1 MNTDRDE
8 LVKEIFA
15 DALEK
20 ANAAERAT
28 YLAQACGNDAQLRQ
42 HVEALLQAHEKAG
55 AFLEQPPLAS
65 VQHGSG
71 GTETGPAEA
80 KTPNGPGP
88 TVILS
93 TPLTE
98 KPGDRIGRYKLRE
111 KIGEGGCGVVYVAEQ
126 VEPVRRRVA
135 LKVIKLGMDT
145 KSVIARFEAERQA
158 LALMDHPNIA
168 KVLDAGTTET
178 GRPYFVME
186 LVRGIRITDYCDQN
200 KLSTPERLGLFM
212 QVCHAVQHAHQ
223 KGIIHRDIKPSNILV
238 TLHDGVPVP
247 KVIDFGIAKAT
258 EGRLTDLTV
267 YTELHQFIGT
277 PAYMSPEQAEMSGL
291 DIDTRS
297 DIYSLGVLLYELLT
311 GKTPFDPQELLQS
324 GLDAMRRTIREQEPP
339 RPSTRLSTMLDA
351 DLTAV
356 AQRHGAEPPRLI
368 HLIRGDLDWIT
379 MKALEKDR
387 TRRYE
392 TANGLALDL
401 ERHLK
406 NETIIARP
414 PSSAYRFQKLVQR
427 NKLAFA
433 AAAVVSGVLVL
444 GVIVSSWQAV
454 RATHAKWE
462 ALAAQAQAV
471 EAQANEAKLR
481 QQAEAEELAA
491 RQRAYASDM
500 NVAKQALDGSNLGR
514 AQELL
519 DRQRP
524 QPGQKDLR
532 GWEWRYL
539 WQQCR
544 SDALFTLCQQSSEIH
559 SLAVSSDG
567 NWLAMG
573 AYIKGGLSVWDLRTR
588 QELIR
593 LAESELLVRA
603 AFSPTEPLLAF
614 TSSTISSSG
623 QGRNTL
629 RLWNAATRQM
639 IAEFPLD
646 NQCMGLAFAKDGR
659 TLVTST
665 SSGSEG
671 RITVWRMPEGTK
683 LASYPSEQYQLVLL
697 TSFAATPD
705 LNLAVYA
712 YGPPSSQRIR
722 VIDLR
727 DGKELWTAV
736 AAKEFVTAL
745 AFSPDGKTLAS
756 AGGFVES
763 DIRLWD
769 VATGKQ
775 IGQLEGHGSW
785 VSSLLFWPDGKRLT
799 SSSTDQTIR
808 IWDVADRKCLDVLRG
823 HREEVWRLA
832 LLPDGKTLVS
842 GAKDGTVCFWDT
854 SVTHPRQP
862 HITIPENVINCSFTP
877 DSRSVLTLDRQGQVS
892 RWTGPD
898 FQQKEALLEIGTN
911 LYDGFFSSDE
921 RFVAVSFTNG
931 VFQTWDL
938 TRGVLSHQLTNTT
951 GKVRL
956 DGFLGDGNKLVTRSV
971 SDNLL
976 HERDLST
983 GLEIQSWQA
992 PETIHAL
999 AVSPDE
1005 RSCMAI
1011 GYWGDVVFRNLTDH
1025 SNTKVD
1031 LDVLEAEGASCFSPD
1046 GKLFAVA
1053 SALGYTRVWETATW
1067 REVATLRG
1075 HLLGVHSAAF
1085 SGDGKRLATGGGNA
1099 ALKLWDTESWQ
1110 EVLTLEGQG
1119 SLFSSTAFSPDGNV
1133 IYAANNE
1140 GIVQL
1145 WRAPSWE
1152 EINAA
1157 EKSALAP
1164 GP

>member
-1 MNTDRDE
+1 MNTDRDK

-20 ANAAERAT
+20 ANAAERAA
-28 YLAQACGNDAQLRQ
+28 YLAQACGNNAQLRQ
-42 HVEALLQAHEKAG
+42 QVEALLQAHEKAG
-55 AFLEQPPLAS
+55 GFLDE
-65 VQHGSG
+65 
-71 GTETGPAEA
+71 PAA
-80 KTPNGPGP
+80 ALPGH
-88 TVILS
+88 TIVIS
-93 TPLTE
+93 TPPTE

-126 VEPVRRRVA
+126 EEPVRRRVA

-145 KSVIARFEAERQA
+145 KAVIARFEAERQA
-158 LALMDHPNIA
+158 LAMMDHPNIA
-168 KVLDAGTTET
+168 KVLDAGATET

-339 RPSTRLSTMLDA
+339 RPSTRLSTMVVA
-351 DLTAV
+351 DLTAL

-392 TANGLALDL
+392 TANGLAQDL

-414 PSSAYRFQKLVQR
+414 PSPAYRFQKLVQR

-444 GVIVSSWQAV
+444 GVLVSTWQAV
-454 RATHAKWE
+454 RATHAKQE
-462 ALAAQAQAV
+462 ALA
-471 EAQANEAKLR
+471 AQANEAKLR

-500 NVAKQALDGSNLGR
+500 NVAKQALNENNLGR
-514 AQELL
+514 TQELL

-544 SDALFTLCQQSSEIH
+544 SDALFTLCQESSEIE
-559 SLAVSSDG
+559 SLAVSQDG
-567 NWLAMG
+567 QWLAIG
-573 AYIKGGLSVWDLRTR
+573 QARGGISVWDLRTR
-588 QELIR
+588 QQVFQ
-593 LAESELLVRA
+593 LAKGSVVYA
-603 AFSPTEPLLAF
+603 VFSPTEPLLAF
-614 TSSTISSSG
+614 TSSALSASG
-623 QGRNTL
+623 EARVTL

-639 IAEFPLD
+639 IGEFPL
-646 NQCMGLAFAKDGR
+646 NSECMGLAFSKDGR

-665 SSGSEG
+665 SSFGTEG
-671 RITVWRMPEGTK
+671 RITLWRIPEGTK
-683 LASYPSEQYQLVLL
+683 VASYPSEQLDMFPG

-705 LNLAVYA
+705 LSLAA
-712 YGPPSSQRIR
+712 YGLQSGKGGFASQIVTRLC

-727 DGKELWTAV
+727 NGKELWTA
-736 AAKEFVTAL
+736 AASKEYVTAL

-756 AGGFVES
+756 AAGFTES

-769 VATGKQ
+769 VASGKE
-775 IGQLEGHGSW
+775 IGRLEGHGSW
-785 VSSLLFWPDGKRLT
+785 VSSLVFWPDGKKLA
-799 SSSTDQTIR
+799 SSSADQTIR
-808 IWDVADRKCLDVLRG
+808 IWDVASQKCLDVLRG
-823 HREEVWRLA
+823 HRLEVWRLA
-832 LLPDGKTLVS
+832 LLPDHNTLVS
-842 GAKDGTVCFWDT
+842 GCKDGAVCFWDASLSHSHET
-854 SVTHPRQP
+854 R
-862 HITIPENVINCSFTP
+862 ITLPEPMTAWRFAP
-877 DSRSVLTLDRQGQVS
+877 DSQSVVTSDLQGRVM
-892 RWTGPD
+892 RWEGRD
-898 FQQKEALLEIGTN
+898 FQQPETLFEIGTN
-911 LYDGFFSSDE
+911 RYPGYDLLSSDG
-921 RFVAVSFTNG
+921 RLLAVTTTDN
-931 VFQTWDL
+931 VLHVWDL
-938 TRGVLSHQLTNTT
+938 SRRRLRREFPSPT
-951 GKVRL
+951 GTIWAQSFSA
-956 DGFLGDGNKLVTRSV
+956 DDNKLVTWSGD
-971 SDNLL
+971 DNLFR
-976 HERDLST
+976 EWDLDS
-983 GLEIQSWQA
+983 GREIRSWRVPA
-992 PETIHAL
+992 EYWTIAS
-999 AVSPDE
+999 SPDQRLWLVTSYGADALFE
-1005 RSCMAI
+1005 DLVGGGS
-1011 GYWGDVVFRNLTDH
+1011 VKTNLNVQEV
-1025 SNTKVD
+1025 SGS
-1031 LDVLEAEGASCFSPD
+1031 AFSSD
-1046 GKLFAVA
+1046 GKFFAVA
-1053 SALGYTRVWETATW
+1053 SGLGYARVWETATW
-1067 REVATLRG
+1067 QEVVTLRG
-1075 HLLGVHSAAF
+1075 YLLSVDSVAF
-1085 SGDGKRLATGGGNA
+1085 SGDGKRLATGGGNE

-1119 SLFSSTAFSPDGNV
+1119 SLFASTKFSPDGDAIGTMNAAGIV
-1133 IYAANNE
+1133 HIWRAPLWEEIYAA
-1140 GIVQL
+1140 
-1145 WRAPSWE
+1145 
-1152 EINAA
+1152 
-1157 EKSALAP
+1157 EKPASAP